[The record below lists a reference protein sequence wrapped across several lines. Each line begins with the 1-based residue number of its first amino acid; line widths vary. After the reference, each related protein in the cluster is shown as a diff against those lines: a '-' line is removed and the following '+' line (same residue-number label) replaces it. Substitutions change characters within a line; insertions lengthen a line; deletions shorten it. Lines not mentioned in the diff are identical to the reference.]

1 MVCKTGADAILASA
15 PLFAGLFRPAN
26 CPVPPYC
33 ARNVSGVKQAE
44 RRASAIESVLEGAL
58 ATMVSGGYAQLRVA
72 DVARAS
78 GMSEGTLF
86 RYFPTKN
93 DLVKGVLEKSLADHL
108 QRLVDAFV
116 ALPPEAVTRRTL
128 LELLFSVL
136 SHEQFVWTYELY
148 VASTHDADLATKV
161 SAVLKTHAG
170 NVDSMTESLLV
181 NMGLVPSADVRM
193 VVNLATWS
201 MQGLVI
207 NDLARGGESRKNEL
221 IDYLVKVSELAYGF
235 QRPESQ

>member
-1 MVCKTGADAILASA
+1 
-15 PLFAGLFRPAN
+15 
-26 CPVPPYC
+26 
-33 ARNVSGVKQAE
+33 VKQAE

-58 ATMVSGGYAQLRVA
+58 ATMVAGGYAQLRVA
-72 DVARAS
+72 DVAKAS

-108 QRLVDAFV
+108 QRLVEAFV

-128 LELLFSVL
+128 LELLFGVL
-136 SHEQFVWTYELY
+136 SHDQFVWTYELY